1 MPTVAVTLRLCGH
14 SRASPATIGQ
24 CADTSIDGV
33 QMSETRCVTSCPFCG
48 NAARTKEH
56 VWPRW
61 LRKYGAYQV
70 MSEGRSGQRFE
81 RSEYVLQRDGENRLR
96 EVVTEQ
102 RHVAEFLPDVRVDV
116 CSNCN
121 NGWMAAMEIAVRDL
135 LDPVMRSDGTDVT
148 AWLEPEDQVL
158 LATWM
163 SKCVYAYSAD
173 LTPQNR
179 PWSKSEYFDLR
190 SSQKPSPRAV
200 VWAGKNVGLTAD
212 IVLSLTPLWIMS
224 LRMQG
229 EDPEGPPG
237 AACAWLSANTV
248 VFYAQW
254 WPPERVVTAVPER
267 LAAEDVDSML
277 RIWPPSEPTAWPSAL
292 VEDDNAFALIDRF
305 ATMRDRMGISVDG
318 LTIEEIDAIKS
329 DLLASGPPDV
339 ENPLMVLDRRR
350 LSRPQ
355 D

>member
-135 LDPVMRSDGTDVT
+135 LDPRDEKRWDGRYG
-148 AWLEPEDQVL
+148 
-158 LATWM
+158 LA
-163 SKCVYAYSAD
+163 
-173 LTPQNR
+173 
-179 PWSKSEYFDLR
+179 
-190 SSQKPSPRAV
+190 
-200 VWAGKNVGLTAD
+200 
-212 IVLSLTPLWIMS
+212 
-224 LRMQG
+224 
-229 EDPEGPPG
+229 
-237 AACAWLSANTV
+237 
-248 VFYAQW
+248 
-254 WPPERVVTAVPER
+254 
-267 LAAEDVDSML
+267 
-277 RIWPPSEPTAWPSAL
+277 
-292 VEDDNAFALIDRF
+292 
-305 ATMRDRMGISVDG
+305 
-318 LTIEEIDAIKS
+318 
-329 DLLASGPPDV
+329 
-339 ENPLMVLDRRR
+339 
-350 LSRPQ
+350 
-355 D
+355 

>member
-1 MPTVAVTLRLCGH
+1 VRLTLRLCGQ
-14 SRASPATIGQ
+14 SRASPGRIGRY
-24 CADTSIDGV
+24 ADTSIDGM
-33 QMSETRCVTSCPFCG
+33 QIGETRCVTSCPFCG

-81 RSEYVLQRDGENRLR
+81 RSEYVLQRNSVNRLR
-96 EVVTEQ
+96 EVVTDR

-148 AWLEPEDQVL
+148 ARLEPQDQVL

-179 PWSKSEYFDLR
+179 PWSESEYFDLR

-200 VWAGKNVGLTAD
+200 IWAGKSVGLTAD
-212 IVLSLTPLWIMS
+212 IVLSVTPLWVMS

-229 EDPEGPPG
+229 EDPDGPPA

-267 LAAEDVDSML
+267 LAAGDVDSML
-277 RIWPPSEPTAWPSAL
+277 RIWPPSEQTAAGPACGGRRHKRVVPL
-292 VEDDNAFALIDRF
+292 HFR
-305 ATMRDRMGISVDG
+305 RD
-318 LTIEEIDAIKS
+318 
-329 DLLASGPPDV
+329 
-339 ENPLMVLDRRR
+339 LDRPVHARR
-350 LSRPQ
+350 TRVRLAARGPTDEHRPRA
-355 D
+355 